1 MCRISGIIN
10 QSISTVELKAMV
22 KEMCTIMRHG
32 GPDDEGIFTD
42 EIAGLVLGHR
52 RLSLIDLST
61 SGHQPMEYA
70 DGKYQISFNG
80 EIYNYKELKSQLQ
93 REGYWF
99 KTNSDT
105 EVILAAFASIG
116 TAAFE
121 KLSGIFAFAL
131 YDRVNEKIYLVRDS
145 SGVKPLYY
153 AATKEGLAFASEI
166 KAFKPVSYLQEENE
180 LWRVY
185 MMAYGFLPEPI
196 TTLKEVQPVPK
207 GSYVCYDLKTRSC
220 QTKAFHQY
228 HFAEELSNRE
238 EVICS
243 IQKTL
248 RQSVKKNLIADARVG
263 VFLSGGIDSGII
275 ALLANRLAGELNTV
289 SIYFDNEQFSEKKY
303 QDLLLEKMGCAQNQ
317 FLLKESEFHENLPD
331 VLDAMDL
338 PSSDGINTWFISRYA
353 RQIGLKAV
361 LSGIGA
367 DEFYGGYPSFD
378 RIKKV
383 LFLQKLPRQLLE
395 SGKYTGLRKLRR
407 TGYLSLGGTVG
418 KYLCLRGQFIP
429 SEIAE
434 TLNMDEKQV
443 WGILQEYPHY
453 SQLNALSAPNQA
465 SWMETNIY
473 MQNQLLR
480 DADIMGMAHGV
491 EIRVPFLDKEFV
503 EMTSRIRSSLKFAE
517 GKHKQLL
524 IDSFKDLL
532 PEPVWNRP
540 KMGFTFPF
548 TEWFSK
554 NNLVRELVDESNHEL
569 FIAGKMHWSQLL
581 TLALL
586 KNNAVAA

>member
-1 MCRISGIIN
+1 
-10 QSISTVELKAMV
+10 
-22 KEMCTIMRHG
+22 
-32 GPDDEGIFTD
+32 
-42 EIAGLVLGHR
+42 
-52 RLSLIDLST
+52 
-61 SGHQPMEYA
+61 
-70 DGKYQISFNG
+70 
-80 EIYNYKELKSQLQ
+80 
-93 REGYWF
+93 
-99 KTNSDT
+99 
-105 EVILAAFASIG
+105 
-116 TAAFE
+116 
-121 KLSGIFAFAL
+121 
-131 YDRVNEKIYLVRDS
+131 
-145 SGVKPLYY
+145 
-153 AATKEGLAFASEI
+153 
-166 KAFKPVSYLQEENE
+166 
-180 LWRVY
+180 

-196 TTLKEVQPVPK
+196 TTLKQVQPVPK
-207 GSYVCYDLKTRSC
+207 GSYVCYDLKTQSC
-220 QTKAFHQY
+220 QTKTFLQY
-228 HFAEELSNRE
+228 HFTEELWNRE

-243 IQKTL
+243 IKETL
-248 RQSVKKNLIADARVG
+248 KQSVKKNLVADARIG

-289 SIYFDNEQFSEKKY
+289 SIYFDNEEFSEKKY
-303 QDLLLEKMGCAQNQ
+303 QDMLLKKMGCAKNQ

-331 VLDAMDL
+331 VFDAMDL
-338 PSSDGINTWFISRYA
+338 PSSDGINTWFISKYA

-367 DEFYGGYPSFD
+367 DEFYGGYPSFK

-383 LFLQKLPRQLLE
+383 LFLEKLPYQLLD

-407 TGYLSLGGTVG
+407 MAYLSLGGTVG

-443 WGILQEYPHY
+443 WRILQEYPHY
-453 SQLNALSAPNQA
+453 SRLNTLTPGNQA

-480 DADIMGMAHGV
+480 DADVMGMAHGV
-491 EIRVPFLDKEFV
+491 EIRVPFLDKEFI
-503 EMTSRIRSSLKFAE
+503 EMTFRTRSSLKFAE

-554 NNLVRELVDESNHEL
+554 NSLVRELVDESSHES

-586 KNNAVAA
+586 KNNPVAA